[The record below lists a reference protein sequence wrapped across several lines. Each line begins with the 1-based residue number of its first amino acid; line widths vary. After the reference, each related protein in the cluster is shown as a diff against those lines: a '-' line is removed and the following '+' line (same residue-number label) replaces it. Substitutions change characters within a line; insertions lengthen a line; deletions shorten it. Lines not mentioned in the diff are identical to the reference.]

1 MRKPVLML
9 VLVLP
14 LFFSLARAGNNTASL
29 FGTWQCRTDDG
40 LVTLQFL
47 SENRLNYNGEEI
59 ACQITDEVIR
69 VEDEF
74 FGYVDYPYLL
84 KDGALSITY
93 PEGYTLTFK
102 KTAVKE
108 KTGSAAGPPATGA
121 SDLVQHFAGTWKN
134 YTKYSETMVV
144 LYPDGTWGKRYTS
157 NYSSAEPGEEWG
169 VAGESH
175 SEGRWTVRGNKE
187 RGVLLTTSNDGT
199 TAEYEY
205 QVHVENGEVYWSE
218 YYFNGDLYGKVK

>member
-1 MRKPVLML
+1 ML
-9 VLVLP
+9 TLTL
-14 LFFSLARAGNNTASL
+14 SMARAGGNLASL
-29 FGTWQCRTDDG
+29 SGTWQCDTEDG

-59 ACQITDEVIR
+59 ACLITEEVIR
-69 VEDEF
+69 VTDEF
-74 FGYVDYPYLL
+74 FGNVDYPYVL
-84 KDGALSITY
+84 KDSALSITY
-93 PEGYTLTFK
+93 PAGYTLIFK

-108 KTGSAAGPPATGA
+108 KTGSAAGTSA
-121 SDLVQHFAGTWKN
+121 LVQHFAGTWKN

-157 NYSSAEPGEEWG
+157 NYSSAKPGEEWG

-175 SEGRWTVRGNKE
+175 SQGRWTVRGHKE
-187 RGVLLTTSNDGT
+187 RGVLITTSDDGST
-199 TAEYEY
+199 SEYEY